1 MLNPRERRKYHRAEV
16 KWPVIVKHS
25 QEPLESVTINA
36 SADGAF
42 IRCEKPIKPKE
53 IVEIV
58 INIPDIDRPFKIIGE
73 VIWSNTYGPDDNIT
87 PHGMGVQFKSI

>member
-25 QEPLESVTINA
+25 KKPLKSVTINA
-36 SADGAF
+36 SAAGAF
-42 IRCEKPIKPKE
+42 IRCGKPIKPKE

-58 INIPDIDRPFKIIGE
+58 IKIPCIEPPFEIIGE
-73 VIWSNTYGPDDNIT
+73 VMWSNTYGPDDTIT
-87 PHGMGVQFKSI
+87 PHGIGVQFKNI

>member
-16 KWPVIVKHS
+16 KWPVIVKQS

-36 SADGAF
+36 SAAGAF
-42 IRCEKPIKPKE
+42 IRCEKPINPKE

-58 INIPDIDRPFKIIGE
+58 INIPDINRPFKIIGE
-73 VIWSNTYGPDDNIT
+73 VMWSNTYGPDDNIT
-87 PHGMGVQFKSI
+87 PHGMGVKFKNI

>member
-1 MLNPRERRKYHRAEV
+1 MFNLRERRKYHRAEV

-25 QEPLESVTINA
+25 QKPLESVAINA

-42 IRCEKPIKPKE
+42 IRCGKPIKPKE

-58 INIPDIDRPFKIIGE
+58 INIPDIDPPFEIIGE
-73 VIWSNTYGPDDNIT
+73 VMWSNTYGPDDNIT
-87 PHGMGVQFKSI
+87 PHGMGVQFKNI